1 MLDTLPEAAFDELTT
16 LAASICGTPI
26 AYVSLIARDRQWFK
40 SAVGLTIKETP
51 RSISFCAHAIT
62 RPDEIMIVPD
72 ATLDPR
78 FADNPLVTGAPGI
91 RFYAGVPLMMPA
103 GHAIGSFCVIDTRA
117 KTLSADQQHALGVL
131 ARQVVGQI
139 ELRHTL
145 TLIQAEEERFRLLFD
160 SNPTPIIVYDTHSF
174 AILATNHAAETAY
187 GYTHAEFL
195 RLSKQ
200 ELRPADDLTE
210 LLELNAQSAS
220 EYHSTRPCLHRR
232 KDGSVFPVA
241 IHSHRIHY
249 AGHDAR
255 LVLIVDMTEH
265 ERATEALRLSEER
278 FQLATQVTRDALW
291 DIDLGTQR
299 TWWSDA
305 LYAMTGTDRASAPA
319 SRLLWLDHIHPDDRA
334 HTVQSFD
341 AAIASP
347 SETWSAEYRYR
358 HTAGHYIT
366 LLDRGRILRD
376 AAGKATR
383 VIGAASDTTERKA
396 IEAQYLRAQRMESV
410 GTLAGGIAHD
420 LNNVL
425 TPILMSIGLLKE
437 AVRHDPENLEILNG
451 IEASTQRGA
460 SLVRQVLSF
469 ARGISGERGLVNFR
483 HLLLEMERI
492 ARETFPRSIRVEVQ
506 CPRDLWTVPGDTT
519 QLHQML
525 MNLAVNAR
533 DAMPDGGSL
542 TLSAANL
549 SIDAQFAGTGHNI
562 HPGRYVLVQVS
573 DTGDGIDPAIL
584 DRIFEPF
591 FTTKSVGQGTGLGL
605 STVHAIATSHG
616 GSVQVSS
623 EPRLGSTFRV
633 YLPAEVTA
641 SAPAPA
647 ESLALPRGQGELIL
661 LIDDETIIRSVTRQ
675 TLEAYGYR
683 VLTAADG
690 AEGIAL
696 FATQPAQIA
705 AVVTD
710 MMMPVMD
717 GPATIHAMLHLKPR
731 VRIIAASGLNSQTH
745 VTKATRAGIT
755 DFLPKPY
762 TAETLLTLLRTV
774 LDRPNV
780 A

>member
-1 MLDTLPEAAFDELTT
+1 MT
-16 LAASICGTPI
+16 
-26 AYVSLIARDRQWFK
+26 
-40 SAVGLTIKETP
+40 
-51 RSISFCAHAIT
+51 
-62 RPDEIMIVPD
+62 IVPD

-78 FADNPLVTGAPGI
+78 FANSPLVTGAPGI
-91 RFYAGVPLMMPA
+91 RFYAGVPLTMPS
-103 GHAIGSFCVIDTRA
+103 GHAIGSLCVIDTHAR
-117 KTLSADQQHALGVL
+117 TLSAAQQHALGVL

-145 TLIQAEEERFRLLFD
+145 TLIQAEEERFRLLFE
-160 SNPTPIIVYDTHSF
+160 SNPTPIIVYDTDSF
-174 AILATNHAAETAY
+174 AILAVNRAAETVY
-187 GYTHAEFL
+187 GYTRAEFL

-210 LLELNAQSAS
+210 LLDLNAQSAS

-232 KDGSVFPVA
+232 KDGSFFPVA

-249 AGHDAR
+249 TGHHAR
-255 LVLIVDMTEH
+255 LVLAVDMTEH

-291 DIDLGTQR
+291 DLDFVNRR

-305 LYAMTGTDRASAPA
+305 LYAIIGADRASAPA
-319 SRLLWLDHIHPDDRA
+319 NRQLWLDHIHPDDRI
-334 HTVQSFD
+334 HTAQSFD
-341 AAIASP
+341 AAVASD
-347 SETWSAEYRYR
+347 SENWSAEYRFR
-358 HTAGHYIT
+358 HAAGHYVT

-376 AAGKATR
+376 AAGHATR
-383 VIGAASDTTERKA
+383 VIGAAADITERKS

-425 TPILMSIGLLKE
+425 TPILMSIGLLKD
-437 AVRHDPENLEILNG
+437 AVRHNPEHLDILDG

-460 SLVRQVLSF
+460 GLVRQVLSF
-469 ARGISGERGLVNFR
+469 SRGISGERGLVNFR

-492 ARETFPRSIRVEVQ
+492 ARETFPRSIRIGVQ
-506 CPRDLWTVPGDTT
+506 CLRDLWTVPGDTT

-533 DAMPDGGSL
+533 DAMPDGGTL

-549 SIDAQFAGTGHNI
+549 VIDAQFAGTGPDI
-562 HPGRYVLVQVS
+562 SPGHYVLVQVS
-573 DTGDGIDPAIL
+573 DTGEGIDPTIV

-605 STVHAIATSHG
+605 STVHAIVKSHG
-616 GSVQVSS
+616 GSVQVTTK
-623 EPRLGSTFRV
+623 PGGGSTFKV
-633 YLPAEVTA
+633 YLPAEGAATA
-641 SAPAPA
+641 PTTEAAPI
-647 ESLALPRGQGELIL
+647 LPRGQGELVL
-661 LIDDETIIRSVTRQ
+661 VIDDETTIRSITRQ
-675 TLEAYGYR
+675 TLEAYGYQ

-696 FATQPAQIA
+696 FARQSAQIA
-705 AVVTD
+705 AVITD

-717 GPATIHAMLHLKPR
+717 GPATIHAMLHLKPG
-731 VRIIAASGLNSQTH
+731 VRIIAASGLNSHAH
-745 VTKATRAGIT
+745 VAKATRAGVT

-774 LDRPNV
+774 LERPNIG
-780 A
+780 